1 MMLPRATAIWP
12 FRPQAVDNAVPPWA
26 TGSGGPHAALV
37 DPMTPVMPWILQYC
51 MHARSRHSR
60 AQLQ

>member
-1 MMLPRATAIWP
+1 MMLPRATAIWL
-12 FRPQAVDNAVPPWA
+12 FRPQAVDNAAPPWA
-26 TGSGGPHAALV
+26 TGSGGRTLPLWT
-37 DPMTPVMPWILQYC
+37 PWTPVMPWILQYC